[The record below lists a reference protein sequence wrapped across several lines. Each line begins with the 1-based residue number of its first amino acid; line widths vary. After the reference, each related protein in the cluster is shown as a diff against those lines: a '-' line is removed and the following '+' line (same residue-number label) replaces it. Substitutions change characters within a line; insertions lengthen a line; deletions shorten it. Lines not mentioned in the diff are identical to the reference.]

1 MHIRDIK
8 RHRLAGVIYV
18 EVNYVQ
24 SFVIDNLSPNIDG
37 CSCNIA
43 LYFVYDHVFKE
54 YFAI

>member
-1 MHIRDIK
+1 MHVRDIK